1 MNTLKLLKT
10 RQGDCYLAA
19 YYKDTNVPNK
29 TITKR
34 YQFLPVTQ
42 NNYEVVE
49 LGTNRLIETQ
59 YTMSLG
65 VFIAEVYGN
74 PPVELAK
81 AFVEFVIPNQVITP
95 TESTNNRCYS
105 FTIRPKD

>member
-19 YYKDTNVPNK
+19 YYRDTNIPNK
-29 TITKR
+29 TVTKR

-49 LGTNRLIETQ
+49 LGTNRLIETP
-59 YTMSLG
+59 YTISLG
-65 VFIAEVYGN
+65 VFTADVYGI

-81 AFVEFVIPNQVITP
+81 AFVEFLLPNQRITP
-95 TESTNNRCYS
+95 AVSESGDYA
-105 FTIRPKD
+105 FTIHPKD